1 MEQNN
6 EEMTELKRL
15 WNSYFYPNSTVLINK
30 LGITNQEELEQK
42 EAEITFEKIIE
53 LYENPVAGNFD
64 AEHLCQIHRY
74 LFDELYEW
82 AGEYRYVDIRKTT
95 GFTSSQYIDTFLN
108 EELKMMNQEMRNV
121 HSNYSLASFLATY
134 YVQLIKI
141 HPFREGNGRAIREFL
156 QEFVVAKTKHF
167 KTPLELD
174 WTKFNGDIFLENV
187 KFSLV
192 FRSQIENEFFNALVP
207 ANLEKNEDQ
216 NKNVK

>member
-108 EELKMMNQEMRNV
+108 EELKMMNQEILC
-121 HSNYSLASFLATY
+121 S
-134 YVQLIKI
+134 I
-141 HPFREGNGRAIREFL
+141 
-156 QEFVVAKTKHF
+156 
-167 KTPLELD
+167 
-174 WTKFNGDIFLENV
+174 
-187 KFSLV
+187 
-192 FRSQIENEFFNALVP
+192 
-207 ANLEKNEDQ
+207 
-216 NKNVK
+216 NKNTSF